1 MGMRRTRDTRRHGSQ
16 RKQARSKSALSARA
30 ERTARHPLF
39 GEIPLVSKS
48 RTDAAG
54 REHHGY
60 DYDPSYRPA
69 MPKGAVRG
77 NVTRQHFCP
86 MCHVPRYFYVDLERI
101 CVQCGVRFVFSGAE
115 QKLWYETL
123 QFHFRSVATRCPVCR
138 RKRRYE
144 KQVQQQ
150 LIQATADAQAHP
162 DNPIIQVALAEAI
175 VRLFERR
182 NEGSLQRAIA
192 ACRKARRLRGD
203 HSRRVDGEAMFWEA
217 KAQALAGRTA
227 AALDLFQRVLAVG
240 MLRRRNAHLAR
251 EARSWLD
258 AHAAG

>member
-1 MGMRRTRDTRRHGSQ
+1 MRRTRDTRRHGSQ
-16 RKQARSKSALSARA
+16 RKRARPKSALPAPA
-30 ERTARHPLF
+30 ERTVSHPLF

-54 REHHGY
+54 REHRGY

-77 NVTRQHFCP
+77 DVARQHFCP
-86 MCHVPRYFYVDLERI
+86 MCHVPRYFYVDLQRT
-101 CVQCGVRFVFSGAE
+101 CADCRGAFVFSGAE
-115 QKLWYETL
+115 QKYWYETL
-123 QFHFRSVATRCPVCR
+123 QFHFRSVATRCSACR
-138 RKRRYE
+138 RKRRTE

-150 LIQATADAQAHP
+150 LIQATVDAQAHP
-162 DNPIIQVALAEAI
+162 DNPMSQVALAEAI

-192 ACRKARRLRGD
+192 ASRKARRLRGN
-203 HSRRVDGEAMFWEA
+203 HSRRVAGEAMFWEA
-217 KAQALAGRTA
+217 KAHALAGRTA
-227 AALDLFQRVLAVG
+227 TALDLFQQALAAG
-240 MLRRRNAHLAR
+240 LLRRRNAHLSR
-251 EARSWLD
+251 EAKSWLD